1 MGLSWGR
8 REPAESD
15 LARCVPFEE
24 EDHPAPADPQ
34 REAEQL
40 GGFAV
45 ETYVVAEL
53 NEERNRRVRI
63 DAQGANLIT
72 GSTALSALAFAATT
86 LVTTGDGPVLGRLS
100 LWGLGVTF
108 LAFMVAAFCG
118 LRGGGKIHR
127 NQTISLEDL
136 EEWRCSNAMW
146 FGGRSEASRVHLC
159 HIIRYLEEIRGFNRG
174 RARWVA
180 GGSVAQTVA
189 LFGLSV
195 AVGAI
200 LFAEIYPAAED
211 WWVLKPP

>member
-1 MGLSWGR
+1 MGILWR
-8 REPAESD
+8 RELPKSVLRD
-15 LARCVPFEE
+15 CDPFVEA
-24 EDHPAPADPQ
+24 DHPALADRP
-34 REAEQL
+34 EDVEQV

-45 ETYVVAEL
+45 QEYVVAEL

-63 DAQGANLIT
+63 DAQGASLIT

-86 LVTTGDGPVLGRLS
+86 LVTTGEGLVLGRLS

-118 LRGGGKIHR
+118 LQGGGKVHK
-127 NQTISLEDL
+127 NQTVPLEQLD
-136 EEWRCSNAMW
+136 EWRRSDAMW

-159 HIIRYLEEIRGFNRG
+159 HIISYLETIRGFNRG

-189 LFGLSV
+189 LLGLSV

-200 LFAEIYPAAED
+200 LFAEIYPAAKD
-211 WWVLKPP
+211 WWALKPP